1 MIALEICCSLLRV
14 DSIAF
19 RNHQGFSAANIGIY
33 LAIAGSL
40 VSTMSASSGNQNAP
54 AISPVLAGSTAVAS
68 GRISYLLGLT
78 GPCISMDTACSASLV
93 ALHVASKSVSIGD
106 CRLACACGESLIDEV
121 VSAGLTSA
129 GMLSELGRCHTFD
142 H

>member
-1 MIALEICCSLLRV
+1 V

-19 RNHQGFSAANIGIY
+19 RNHQGLSAANSDIGIY
-33 LAIAGSL
+33 LGIAGSL
-40 VSTMSASSGNQNAP
+40 VFTMSATKQHAP
-54 AISPVLAGSTAVAS
+54 AISDVLGGSMAVAS

-106 CRLACACGESLIDEV
+106 CRLGCACGESLIDEV